1 MGFKEFMV
9 ANHLSVRFLLD
20 LCDSPFLP
28 LQSSGKERDKLRW
41 QFLIYDKD
49 GSGSLTRDEMTSMF
63 LMMYQDPDLDKA
75 EQKIAAREITGKAEE
90 MFSKLD
96 ADGEQ
101 SFLETSQITSETRFE
116 VEGGEGKQ
124 VEFGLVLVVCNSK
137 CEEAV
142 TEDDLVN

>member
-1 MGFKEFMV
+1 
-9 ANHLSVRFLLD
+9 
-20 LCDSPFLP
+20 
-28 LQSSGKERDKLRW
+28 
-41 QFLIYDKD
+41 
-49 GSGSLTRDEMTSMF
+49 MTSMF

-101 SFLETSQITSETRFE
+101 SFLESSQITSETRLE

>member
-1 MGFKEFMV
+1 MIHSYEDLMIDSPEDIVDNLIKMFNKYKIIFPDQKLQSISREGDDVMGFKEFMV

-101 SFLETSQITSETRFE
+101 
-116 VEGGEGKQ
+116 
-124 VEFGLVLVVCNSK
+124 
-137 CEEAV
+137 
-142 TEDDLVN
+142 